1 MAKGA
6 ETLNWIDALPDE
18 LRAAVMSQMK
28 TVRVREGALIC
39 ERFTPAKGLF
49 RVVSGTVRL
58 FSLAPDGRE
67 MIYKLNGAGESFG
80 DIAAIDG
87 GPYAVSTE
95 AVTDCELLFLSR
107 SQLNE
112 LRKKYPELET
122 ALLGFVA
129 RIARTSIMSLEVAT
143 IFPLHARVAS
153 RLVFLAANENTGSG
167 QTIELKIAQKDL
179 SIMVGASRQA
189 VNKVLVEFQSMS
201 LIETRYGSLCITDL
215 DGLRRQTM
223 RFSSAPPLD

>member
-18 LRAAVMSQMK
+18 LRAAVMAQMK

-80 DIAAIDG
+80 DIAAI
-87 GPYAVSTE
+87 
-95 AVTDCELLFLSR
+95 
-107 SQLNE
+107 
-112 LRKKYPELET
+112 K
-122 ALLGFVA
+122 
-129 RIARTSIMSLEVAT
+129 
-143 IFPLHARVAS
+143 PLW
-153 RLVFLAANENTGSG
+153 
-167 QTIELKIAQKDL
+167 KIAAVAKQML
-179 SIMVGASRQA
+179 THQHCSI
-189 VNKVLVEFQSMS
+189 
-201 LIETRYGSLCITDL
+201 
-215 DGLRRQTM
+215 RREVT
-223 RFSSAPPLD
+223 L